1 MITIIFFLIIKK
13 ILPKEL
19 QKTAK
24 QIDEV
29 LTQAKKEYQVLLPKG
44 NELKSFLE
52 KNLRGYLRKSFKVFT
67 NPNYQVN
74 KNSEIY
80 KDAVKYIKNL
90 KVKVLSKCK

>member
-1 MITIIFFLIIKK
+1 MYNAGKTSPALQDKYLDDTIEFLQGNTALK

-44 NELKSFLE
+44 NELKTFLE
-52 KNLRGYLRKSFKVFT
+52 KLKRLFKKIF
-67 NPNYQVN
+67 
-74 KNSEIY
+74 
-80 KDAVKYIKNL
+80 
-90 KVKVLSKCK
+90 

>member
-1 MITIIFFLIIKK
+1 M

-52 KNLRGYLRKSFKVFT
+52 KNL
-67 NPNYQVN
+67 
-74 KNSEIY
+74 KNM
-80 KDAVKYIKNL
+80 
-90 KVKVLSKCK
+90 